1 VAADDSTPGSS
12 PSPDRRPPDESQ
24 QFGIA
29 FELPIVFVGAV
40 VIGGGLGWFLD
51 RWLHT
56 QPWLLIVFGAFGFY
70 AGLREILRRLQPRG
84 SGGKPGKTS

>member
-1 VAADDSTPGSS
+1 M
-12 PSPDRRPPDESQ
+12 
-24 QFGIA
+24 
-29 FELPIVFVGAV
+29 ELPIVFVGAV
-40 VIGGGLGWFLD
+40 VIGGGLGWLLD

-70 AGLREILRRLQPRG
+70 AGLREILRRLRPRG